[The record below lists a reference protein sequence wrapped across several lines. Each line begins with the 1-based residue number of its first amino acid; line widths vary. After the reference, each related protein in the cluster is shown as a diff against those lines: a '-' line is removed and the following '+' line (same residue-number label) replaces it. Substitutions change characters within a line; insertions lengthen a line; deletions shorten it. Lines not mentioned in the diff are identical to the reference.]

1 MVALGRNLGWFLLL
15 LQGSTGLEF
24 RDGWVSSA
32 AVTFIKVKSSW
43 PQFSADAGGAGSLQT
58 KSGSLDRAF
67 HKGSSRPPAMRQ
79 TPFAGPLASLCPC
92 TPVLPHSTPL
102 PPKTPCSHLGELVAF
117 GVLTPTPTPP
127 AKPKRAFG
135 GQNPRWPDPGKG
147 DGQRDHRPRGLGSGG
162 SWSPGPAAH
171 RVQGHG
177 LRAGD
182 SGGPGSAKQPLDGSV
197 SPRQRC

>member
-117 GVLTPTPTPP
+117 GVLTPTPPPQLSQNELLGDKTP
-127 AKPKRAFG
+127 G
-135 GQNPRWPDPGKG
+135 GPILARVM
-147 DGQRDHRPRGLGSGG
+147 GSGTIA
-162 SWSPGPAAH
+162 PG
-171 RVQGHG
+171 VWG
-177 LRAGD
+177 AG
-182 SGGPGSAKQPLDGSV
+182 GVGVPGQPPTGCRDTG
-197 SPRQRC
+197 